1 MKAAIFYGKEDIRI
15 EDVEI
20 PEIES
25 NEVLIK
31 VAYCGICG
39 SDVTA
44 FKTGN
49 YVSGLII
56 GHEFSGIV
64 EEVGVDVKRFRKGDR
79 VTANGYIPCGRCKYC
94 LSGKPSLCDDLQM
107 TGITINGALAEYVKL
122 PEHIVY
128 KLPDQLS
135 LLHATLVD
143 PLSNV
148 LHAVNLSGFKPGNSI
163 LIQGAGPIGLVT
175 LEVLKRSG
183 AGEIFITEISEKRKI
198 LAMELGADTV
208 IDPTK
213 ENLPAIIEKETKG
226 EGVDIVF
233 DTTGA
238 PSTLEANFTLVKKG
252 GEIIVIGITE
262 EPVMSDFFTLVV
274 NELTIKGSYGGF
286 NEYPK
291 AIEWL
296 ANNHITANKII
307 TSIISLEDLLEK
319 GFKVLIGPAKEGK
332 VVVKLAGGE

>member
-1 MKAAIFYGKEDIRI
+1 MKAAIFYGKEDVRI
-15 EDVEI
+15 ENVEV
-20 PEIES
+20 PEIKS

-64 EEVGVDVKRFRKGDR
+64 EKVGTNVRKFKKGDK
-79 VTANGYIPCGRCKYC
+79 VTANGYIPCGQCKYC
-94 LSGKPSLCDDLQM
+94 LSGKPSLCDNLEM

-122 PEHIVY
+122 PEHVVY
-128 KLPDQLS
+128 KLPDELS

-148 LHAVNLSGFKPGNSI
+148 LHAVNLSDFKPGNSV
-163 LIQGAGPIGLVT
+163 LIQGAGPIGLIT

-183 AGEIFITEISEKRKI
+183 AGKILVTEVSEKRKI
-198 LAMELGADTV
+198 LATELGADIV
-208 IDPTK
+208 IDPIK

-226 EGVDIVF
+226 EGVDIIF

-238 PSTLEANFTLVKKG
+238 PAALEANFTLVRKG
-252 GEIIVIGITE
+252 GEIIVVGITE
-262 EPVMSDFFTLVV
+262 EPATADFFTLVV

-296 ANNHITANKII
+296 ANRRITTDKII
-307 TSIISLEDLLEK
+307 TSIISLEDLSEK

-332 VVVKLAGGE
+332 VVVKLTGGE